1 MIWNDRRIREWAQTG
16 GVTPYADDLV
26 NPASLDLRLGGSI
39 REPHECWSRFSH
51 IDLKWHID
59 CGTIEDLPL
68 WGEPFE
74 FTTYWLMPHGKGP
87 NFILCHSLEFVNI
100 PDDMAAIL
108 YSKSSTG
115 RRGVEHLHA
124 GYGDPGWSN
133 SQWTWEI
140 HNVAPWPIKLT
151 AGKPLMQQVMIR
163 MTEAPLRNYAVTG
176 RYNNQT
182 GPTPER
188 PEPQP

>member
-1 MIWNDRRIREWAQTG
+1 
-16 GVTPYADDLV
+16 
-26 NPASLDLRLGGSI
+26 
-39 REPHECWSRFSH
+39 
-51 IDLKWHID
+51 
-59 CGTIEDLPL
+59 
-68 WGEPFE
+68 
-74 FTTYWLMPHGKGP
+74 
-87 NFILCHSLEFVNI
+87 LEFVNI

-124 GYGDPGWSN
+124 GYGDPGWNN

-140 HNVAPWPIKLT
+140 HNVAPWPIKLE

-176 RYNNQT
+176 RYNGQV

-188 PEPQP
+188 PKV